1 MIDIHHHLLPG
12 LDDGA
17 RDMETSLGMVE
28 MALADGIT
36 HIVCTPH
43 ASHHY
48 FFEPERNAALFAEL
62 QDRVHARFGDAMTL
76 GLGCDFHLMFD
87 NIEEA
92 QKHPTRYTI
101 NGHGYLLVEFPDS
114 AISPTTGQIF
124 YELSL
129 SGMTPVITHPERN
142 LILGKQPERMA
153 EWLKAGALVQVTAS
167 SLTGR
172 FGQQAERTAR
182 WLLDHEWAHFL
193 ATDAHNLDS
202 RPPRLQP
209 AFQLVADQYG
219 EPTARRLC
227 HDNPRAAFYGEPL
240 GPQPELAE
248 PHTASR
254 TDLRLNKPGN
264 SGRTGFFGRLFKR

>member
-12 LDDGA
+12 LDDGS
-17 RDMETSLGMVE
+17 RDMATSLSMVE

-48 FFEPERNAALFAEL
+48 AFQPERNAALFAAL

-87 NIEEA
+87 NIEDA
-92 QKHPTRYTI
+92 QRHPSRYTI

-114 AISPTTGQIF
+114 TIAPTTGQNF
-124 YELSL
+124 YQLSL

-142 LILGKQPERMA
+142 LILGRQPERMA
-153 EWLKAGALVQVTAS
+153 EWLRAGARVQITAS

-172 FGQQAERTAR
+172 FGQQAERAAF
-182 WLLDHEWAHFL
+182 WLLDHHWVHFI
-193 ATDAHNLDS
+193 ATDAHNTDS
-202 RPPRLQP
+202 RPPQLQP
-209 AFQLVADQYG
+209 AFALVAERYG
-219 EPTARRLC
+219 TPTAERLC
-227 HDNPRAAFYGEPL
+227 ISNPRAAFYGEPL
-240 GPQPELAE
+240 GEQPELAE
-248 PHTASR
+248 PHTVPGTEARRAGSPSRAS
-254 TDLRLNKPGN
+254 
-264 SGRTGFFGRLFKR
+264 SFFGRLFGR